1 MEVSG
6 NRRCLNYEGDPL
18 FYAKQSFCTFYR
30 EFNLQ
35 FDSHNASQF
44 AAPTSLAVDLGPC
57 SNDPSSSTA
66 AYYSAAEAN
75 RHLALQ
81 RG

>member
-6 NRRCLNYEGDPL
+6 KRRCLNYEGDPL
-18 FYAKQSFCTFYR
+18 FMQNKFLYFYR
-30 EFNLQ
+30 EFNLH
-35 FDSHNASQF
+35 FDSHNASRF

-75 RHLALQ
+75 RHQALQ